1 MKAKDVLK
9 AIAKRGMTNF
19 DIYTGNAIKKVVS
32 EVLSGKISN
41 KKEYVYSFEDLVYVS
56 PSAVITTAC
65 NERVFLYEI

>member
-9 AIAKRGMTNF
+9 AIAKVGMVNF
-19 DIYTGNAIKKVVS
+19 DIYTGNSIKEVVS

-56 PSAVITTAC
+56 PSAVITTTC
-65 NERVFLYEI
+65 NNRIFLYEI